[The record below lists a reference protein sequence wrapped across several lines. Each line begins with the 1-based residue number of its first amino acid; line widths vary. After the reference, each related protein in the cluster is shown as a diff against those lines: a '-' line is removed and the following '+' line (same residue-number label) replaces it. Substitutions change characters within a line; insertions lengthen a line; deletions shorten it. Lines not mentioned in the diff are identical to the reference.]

1 MVPVHPG
8 VVAQG
13 QEEVLAEEVAVVAEW
28 AEHALELDPVGA
40 VFALVVALGFL
51 IR

>member
-1 MVPVHPG
+1 MAV
-8 VVAQG
+8 QE

-51 IR
+51 IKQELPAIM

>member
-1 MVPVHPG
+1 MEQVHPG
-8 VVAQG
+8 AVAQER
-13 QEEVLAEEVAVVAEW
+13 EEVLAEEVVVEAEW

-51 IR
+51 IK